1 MSAPVHLQL
10 PAMRIDSQ
18 GKRRFDYRAFWVLA
32 FPLFLN
38 SGVQAVLNLTDSW
51 FIGRLSTDAIA
62 AIGALYFLILVLVTL
77 FGGVGMYVQT
87 WVAQAYGRGHYH
99 QAAQAVGVGC
109 WCALLLLP
117 LFVVLAFSGSTLLS
131 FFQFSSSV
139 EQLAIEY
146 WLPRLL
152 GGAVVVASLALTS
165 FFNGIGRSAVT
176 LQSAVVIAVVN
187 VILNEV
193 LIFQVGWGM
202 AGAAWA
208 TTSALMVGLLFLLAH
223 FLSHKIRQ
231 RFQSHKVWRPQ

>member
-1 MSAPVHLQL
+1 
-10 PAMRIDSQ
+10 MR
-18 GKRRFDYRAFWVLA
+18 ALA
-32 FPLFLN
+32 L
-38 SGVQAVLNLTDSW
+38 
-51 FIGRLSTDAIA
+51 
-62 AIGALYFLILVLVTL
+62 ALVCCFSIL
-77 FGGVGMYVQT
+77 
-87 WVAQAYGRGHYH
+87 W
-99 QAAQAVGVGC
+99 
-109 WCALLLLP
+109 
-117 LFVVLAFSGSTLLS
+117 
-131 FFQFSSSV
+131 
-139 EQLAIEY
+139 
-146 WLPRLL
+146 LL

-193 LIFQVGWGM
+193 LIFQVGWVR